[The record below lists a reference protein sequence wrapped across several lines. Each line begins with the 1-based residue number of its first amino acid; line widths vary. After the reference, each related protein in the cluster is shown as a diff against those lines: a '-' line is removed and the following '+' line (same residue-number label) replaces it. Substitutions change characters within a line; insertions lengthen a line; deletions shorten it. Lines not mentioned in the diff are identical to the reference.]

1 MSLGVTWY
9 ALEEVAAKYNLEKS
23 LVLKWVEEGVVRAES
38 ALKGELRVNVD
49 DLELK
54 LREMTVL

>member
-1 MSLGVTWY
+1 MSVGITWY
-9 ALEEVAAKYNLEKS
+9 EIEDAAAKYNLEKS
-23 LVLKWVEEGVVRAES
+23 LILEWVEEGVVRADTANEKEM
-38 ALKGELRVNVD
+38 LVNVD